1 MSSDRIRTSQ
11 ATAIHL
17 ATHIAEM
24 KAEGLVPSTLPKL
37 MTMLRRDIKEP
48 FNKRAVQQVCE
59 HLNIRFLRKR
69 AKATRKDSYLRGK
82 QAKSVAH
89 TMRQLVVNIEEC
101 LGIDSGELL
110 QNGVHEALVRIA
122 AGKNV
127 DSDFFDSTPSWTSVD
142 TSVDDAPGKSAL
154 PSPNYLAVD
163 SRTLGSNMPEDD
175 CGIPRGITQPHAR
188 AANGSGQ

>member
-24 KAEGLVPSTLPKL
+24 KAEGLVPSSLPKL
-37 MTMLRRDIKEP
+37 MTMLRKDIREP
-48 FNKRAVQQVCE
+48 FNKRAVHQVCE
-59 HLNIRFLRKR
+59 HLNITFQRKR
-69 AKATRKDSYLRGK
+69 SKATRKDSYLRGK
-82 QAKSVAH
+82 QAKAVAH

-127 DSDFFDSTPSWTSVD
+127 DRDFFDSNAE
-142 TSVDDAPGKSAL
+142 VDDAMPDLKTDTRIL
-154 PSPNYLAVD
+154 
-163 SRTLGSNMPEDD
+163 SRHMPED
-175 CGIPRGITQPHAR
+175 CGVPRGITQPHAR